1 VIISDLNIK
10 SIACLPAKANPILI
24 VDSDA
29 VLSRAIS
36 LQRLQAIRWWRRQV
50 PKFFGAVDLNQF
62 PKRDRKNGLKSPHAA
77 LPEENRFRI
86 AIAKRSDQTTII
98 LWGTLNVG
106 REIHG

>member
-10 SIACLPAKANPILI
+10 RIACVPSKANPILI

-36 LQRLQAIRWWRRQV
+36 LQCLQAIRGRRRQV
-50 PKFFGAVDLNQF
+50 SKFFGAVDLNQF
-62 PKRDRKNGLKSPHAA
+62 PKRDGRNGLKSPYAA

-86 AIAKRSDQTTII
+86 AILKRSDQTTII
-98 LWGTLNVG
+98 LRETLNVG
-106 REIHG
+106 REIPG